1 MPLMVSINIYLKDF
15 FDENLLIAQETPL
28 SIFCNGLSGKRI
40 SKKSGYMYI

>member
-1 MPLMVSINIYLKDF
+1 MVSINIYLKDF
-15 FDENLLIAQETPL
+15 FDENLLKAQETPL